1 MLLLDTPTWILLSP
15 LLLIIGGAY
24 FSAWFSRN
32 TNDFKK
38 SCFIYFP
45 IGIVIAVGFLF
56 VGLDIVLGLLMIFVG
71 FVALM
76 YFSNRI
82 FYGHSNKNM

>member
-15 LLLIIGGAY
+15 LLLILGDAY
-24 FSAWFSRN
+24 FSAWCSRN
-32 TNDFKK
+32 TCDFRK

-45 IGIVIAVGFLF
+45 LGILIVVGFLF
-56 VGLDIVLGLLMIFVG
+56 VGLDVVLGFFKIGVG

-82 FYGHSNKNM
+82 FYSHSNRH